1 MAISYSSHSFWPSAA
16 AIVESSNDAII
27 CTDLN
32 GTITTW
38 NKAAKTIFG
47 YRPEEVIGQPVFL
60 LAAPGREDE
69 MPIILDQIIRGE
81 KIQHYET
88 VRRHKEGRQVAISLT
103 VSPIRA
109 EGGQIVGA
117 SKIAR
122 DITERKE
129 VEAELRCLNE
139 TLEQRV
145 AERTAEL
152 EKVNRQLQAK
162 IAERERADRRLREVQ
177 SEVFHAARL
186 SAVGQM
192 AGTLAH
198 ELNQV
203 MTAATNFVNAARRL
217 LASGERHKIETVP
230 EVMDEAAAEIL
241 RAGRIIGRLRTF
253 VSRGKTERRVENV
266 VMMIEESSA
275 LALIGTEE
283 IGVRASFR
291 FDPKAEWAFADRVQ
305 IQQVLVNLMR
315 NALEAMAGSR
325 RRELE
330 VRTTLL
336 GDQTVEIAIAD
347 SGPGLAKSVANHLF
361 EPFVSTKPNGMG
373 LGLPICCSI
382 VEAHGGQLK
391 GEPNLGGGT
400 VFRFTLAAAPTMG
413 RW

>member
-1 MAISYSSHSFWPSAA
+1 MAISDSSLRFWPSPA

-60 LAAPGREDE
+60 LAVPGREDE

-109 EGGQIVGA
+109 DGGQIVGA

-129 VEAELRCLNE
+129 AGAELRRLNE

-152 EKVNRQLQAK
+152 EEVNRQLQAK

-198 ELNQV
+198 ELNQI

-217 LASGERHKIETVP
+217 LASGERHKIETVS

-253 VSRGKTERRVENV
+253 ISRGETERRVENV
-266 VMMIEESSA
+266 VTMIEESSA

-283 IGVRASFR
+283 TGVRASFR
-291 FDPKAEWAFADRVQ
+291 FDPKAERAFADRVQ

-325 RRELE
+325 RHELE

-336 GDQTVEIAIAD
+336 DDQTVEIAIGD

-373 LGLPICCSI
+373 LGLPICYSI
-382 VEAHGGQLK
+382 VEAHGGQLRS
-391 GEPNLGGGT
+391 EPNLGGGT

-413 RW
+413 R